1 MSKKVLVTGGTK
13 GIGYETVKKL
23 KELGFQV
30 TVVGR
35 NFSEFDIE
43 GVKKVTFD
51 LEKVDELDKLFDEV
65 GEIDVLVNNA
75 GIDRQRTYDDYP
87 NEDIEKIVNVNL
99 KTPVKLITLFA
110 DSLIKNNGRVI
121 NVASQAAEIGHKDIW
136 YGITKAG
143 LVNATKS
150 FAGILGPQGVKLNAV
165 APGPVETTM
174 IEDSVYSE
182 RFEKLKER
190 TILNR
195 IAKPEEIADVIVWL
209 AKDAP
214 EYFNGETIDLNNG
227 AQRIK

>member
-23 KELGFQV
+23 KEIGFQV

-43 GVKKVTFD
+43 GVKKVVFD

-65 GEIDVLVNNA
+65 GDIDVLVNNA

-150 FAGILGPQGVKLNAV
+150 FASILGPQGVKLNAV

-214 EYFNGETIDLNNG
+214 EYINGETIKLNNG

>member
-214 EYFNGETIDLNNG
+214 EYINGETIDLNNG

>member
-23 KELGFQV
+23 KEIGFQV

-43 GVKKVTFD
+43 GVKKVVFD

-65 GEIDVLVNNA
+65 GDIDVLVNNA

-150 FAGILGPQGVKLNAV
+150 FASILGPQGVKLNAV

-214 EYFNGETIDLNNG
+214 EYINGETIDLNNG

>member
-1 MSKKVLVTGGTK
+1 MSKKVLVAGGTK

-23 KELGFQV
+23 KEIGFQV

-43 GVKKVTFD
+43 GVKKVVFD

-65 GEIDVLVNNA
+65 GDIDVLVNNA
-75 GIDRQRTYDDYP
+75 GIDCQRTYDDYP

-150 FAGILGPQGVKLNAV
+150 FASILGPQGVKLNAV

-214 EYFNGETIDLNNG
+214 EYINGETIDLNNG

>member
-23 KELGFQV
+23 KEIGFQV

-214 EYFNGETIDLNNG
+214 EYINGETIDLNNG

>member
-23 KELGFQV
+23 KEIGFQV

>member
-23 KELGFQV
+23 KEIGFQV

-43 GVKKVTFD
+43 GVKKVVFD

-65 GEIDVLVNNA
+65 GDIDVLVNNA

-150 FAGILGPQGVKLNAV
+150 FASILGPQGVKLNAV

-214 EYFNGETIDLNNG
+214 EYINGETIKIQSI
-227 AQRIK
+227 A